1 MSNTLVRW
9 GLVVLAGA
17 IIWIMP
23 VPVGVKP
30 QAWHLFAIFVS
41 TILGFI
47 LQPAPMGIVAFL
59 AVMFTAIV
67 GVLTPAQVLSGF
79 SNSTIWLIVS
89 AFLFSRGFIK
99 TGLGRRI
106 AYVIME
112 AIGHRTLNLA
122 YALALSDLIISPAT
136 PSVTA
141 RSGGIIFPIARSL
154 ATAFDSEPNA
164 GPRRMGA
171 YLIQS
176 VTHVSMVTSS
186 MFLTSQAGNPLVAA
200 LALKTLNF
208 QVDWM
213 MWATAAVVPGVISLL
228 FIPYFL
234 YKIYPPEITET
245 PQAKTIARQ
254 ELAQMGPM
262 TRHEKVLS
270 FVFVMSLLLWA
281 TGQWTGLDAT
291 IVGMLGVCVMLVA
304 GVLEWQDVLAEKS
317 AWDTMIWMGSTIA
330 LAGFLNTLGFIP
342 WFSKSVS
349 ASLGGFPWTT
359 TLGLIL
365 LLYMYSQYA
374 FAGLSAHVTA
384 MFPALAAVAI
394 AAGAPPTVTVLSM
407 GFVSS
412 LCGCLT
418 HYASGP
424 SPIFFGAGYT
434 ELKPWWRIGF
444 LVSLTHMVI
453 WIGIGAIWWK
463 VIGLW

>member
-9 GLVVLAGA
+9 IIVIAIGA
-17 IIWIMP
+17 VIWALP
-23 VPVGVKP
+23 VPAGVKP

-47 LQPAPMGIVAFL
+47 LQPAPMGIVAF
-59 AVMFTAIV
+59 VSIMFTALI

-79 SNSTIWLIVS
+79 GNSTIWLIVS

-154 ATAFDSEPNA
+154 ATAFDSEPNS

-213 MWATAAVVPGVISLL
+213 TWATAAVVPGVISLL

-245 PQAKTIARQ
+245 PQAKMIARQ

-262 TRHEKVLS
+262 TMHEKVLT

-349 ASLGGFPWTT
+349 ASLGGFPWTI

-418 HYASGP
+418 HYAAGP

-453 WIGIGAIWWK
+453 WVGIGAIWWK

>member
-1 MSNTLVRW
+1 
-9 GLVVLAGA
+9 
-17 IIWIMP
+17 
-23 VPVGVKP
+23 
-30 QAWHLFAIFVS
+30 
-41 TILGFI
+41 
-47 LQPAPMGIVAFL
+47 
-59 AVMFTAIV
+59 
-67 GVLTPAQVLSGF
+67 
-79 SNSTIWLIVS
+79 
-89 AFLFSRGFIK
+89 
-99 TGLGRRI
+99 
-106 AYVIME
+106 
-112 AIGHRTLNLA
+112 
-122 YALALSDLIISPAT
+122 
-136 PSVTA
+136 
-141 RSGGIIFPIARSL
+141 
-154 ATAFDSEPNA
+154 
-164 GPRRMGA
+164 
-171 YLIQS
+171 
-176 VTHVSMVTSS
+176 
-186 MFLTSQAGNPLVAA
+186 
-200 LALKTLNF
+200 
-208 QVDWM
+208 
-213 MWATAAVVPGVISLL
+213 
-228 FIPYFL
+228 
-234 YKIYPPEITET
+234 
-245 PQAKTIARQ
+245 
-254 ELAQMGPM
+254 M

>member
-1 MSNTLVRW
+1 MRW
-9 GLVVLAGA
+9 LIIIAVGA
-17 IIWIMP
+17 AIWFMP
-23 VPVGVKP
+23 VPNGVKP
-30 QAWHLFAIFVS
+30 QAWHLFAIFVA

-47 LQPAPMGIVAFL
+47 VQPAPMGIVAFV

-79 SNSTIWLIVS
+79 GNSTIWLIVS
-89 AFLFSRGFIK
+89 AFLFSRAFIK

-112 AIGHRTLNLA
+112 AIGHRTLNIA
-122 YALALSDLIISPAT
+122 YALAISDLIISPAT

-154 ATAFDSEPNA
+154 ATAFDSEPNS

-171 YLIQS
+171 YLVQS
-176 VTHVSMVTSS
+176 VTHVSMITSS

-200 LALKTLNF
+200 LALKALNY

-213 MWATAAVVPGVISLL
+213 LWFKMAVVPGVISLL
-228 FIPYFL
+228 FMPYFL

-245 PQAKTIARQ
+245 PEAKAIAQ
-254 ELAQMGPM
+254 KELEKMGPM
-262 TRHEKVLS
+262 TMAEKVLA
-270 FVFVMSLLLWA
+270 FVFVLSLALWA
-281 TGQWTGLDAT
+281 TGQWTNIDAT
-291 IVGMLGVCVMLVA
+291 IVGMLGVCIMLVTK
-304 GVLEWQDVLAEKS
+304 VLDWQDVLGEKS

-349 ASLGGFPWTT
+349 GMFGGLPWTT
-359 TLGLIL
+359 TLFFIL
-365 LLYMYSQYA
+365 VIYMYSQYA

-384 MFPALAAVAI
+384 MFPALATVAI
-394 AAGAPPTVTVLSM
+394 AAGAPPAVTVLSM

-434 ELKPWWRIGF
+434 ELRPWWIIGF
-444 LVSLTHMVI
+444 VVSLTHMII
-453 WIGIGAIWWK
+453 WIGIGSIWWK
-463 VIGLW
+463 VLGMW